1 MERPGTRGGGW
12 GASGPRD
19 QRGSGARAP
28 KGVGGG
34 VAGSGRRSLGTGS
47 EGERWAGKGPGARV
61 RTCSL
66 AATASE
72 RWKEKTSPPDPPSSP
87 GKGLP
92 TAAGEGCPERQPR
105 APSVAPARPSSARP
119 RSPRDTPRDTP
130 PPAHLDARTPRQRE
144 PGAGGP
150 AAGRA
155 GGGEEG
161 GPGEGG
167 GDGGEAGWRR
177 RDGLTEARVGEARVW
192 LGSLGWGQVGSRLVG
207 MGHQFAW

>member
-92 TAAGEGCPERQPR
+92 TAAGEG
-105 APSVAPARPSSARP
+105 
-119 RSPRDTPRDTP
+119 
-130 PPAHLDARTPRQRE
+130 
-144 PGAGGP
+144 
-150 AAGRA
+150 
-155 GGGEEG
+155 
-161 GPGEGG
+161 
-167 GDGGEAGWRR
+167 
-177 RDGLTEARVGEARVW
+177 
-192 LGSLGWGQVGSRLVG
+192 
-207 MGHQFAW
+207 